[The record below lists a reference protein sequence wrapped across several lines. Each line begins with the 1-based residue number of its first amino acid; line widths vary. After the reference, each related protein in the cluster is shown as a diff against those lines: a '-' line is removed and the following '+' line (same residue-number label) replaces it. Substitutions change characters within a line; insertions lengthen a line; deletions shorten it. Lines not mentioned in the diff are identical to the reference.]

1 MSKRSNDDSA
11 QVPRS
16 YDEELR
22 ERARKQLKAKAEFR
36 QHLTSYVVVNGF
48 LVALWAITSRGYF
61 WPVWPILGWGV
72 GLTFHAVSLRWDDG
86 GPSPAQIE
94 AQAERLRLRDERR
107 GRADS
112 EGLPS
117 APGGGSV
124 VGQGDRQSQPPAPG
138 PWDLTPG
145 PQDAR

>member
-1 MSKRSNDDSA
+1 MSTQSDDGSERD
-11 QVPRS
+11 PRS

-36 QHLTSYVVVNGF
+36 QHLTSFVVVNGF
-48 LVALWAITSRGYF
+48 LVALWAITGRGYF

-72 GLTFHAVSLRWDDG
+72 GLTFHALSLGWNDDS
-86 GPSPAQIE
+86 PSTAQIE

-107 GRADS
+107 GRA
-112 EGLPS
+112 LPDG
-117 APGGGSV
+117 APDPSF
-124 VGQGDRQSQPPAPG
+124 GQGDPTVPPQRPALPG
-138 PWDLTPG
+138 PWDQAPG